1 MADVLSE
8 DQINEIQE
16 AFTKV
21 DTDTDGVIS
30 TADLGQCLRLLGQNP
45 TIAEIQASL
54 FFAHVTSKIFQFSR
68 QNRMRV
74 ENHFLSKM

>member
-54 FFAHVTSKIFQFSR
+54 FCTRKII
-68 QNRMRV
+68 
-74 ENHFLSKM
+74 

>member
-54 FFAHVTSKIFQFSR
+54 FRTRKIIGNSSIFTPKS
-68 QNRMRV
+68 
-74 ENHFLSKM
+74 S

>member
-54 FFAHVTSKIFQFSR
+54 FFRTCNIGNISIFTPKSDESSKPFPI
-68 QNRMRV
+68 
-74 ENHFLSKM
+74 

>member
-54 FFAHVTSKIFQFSR
+54 FAHAILLETLQFSR
-68 QNRMRV
+68 QN
-74 ENHFLSKM
+74 H

>member
-54 FFAHVTSKIFQFSR
+54 FFAHAISKRFQFSH
-68 QNRMRV
+68 QNRIRV
-74 ENHFLSKM
+74 VNHFLSKM

>member
-54 FFAHVTSKIFQFSR
+54 LFRTLNIGNISIFTPKSGESR
-68 QNRMRV
+68 KS
-74 ENHFLSKM
+74 FPI